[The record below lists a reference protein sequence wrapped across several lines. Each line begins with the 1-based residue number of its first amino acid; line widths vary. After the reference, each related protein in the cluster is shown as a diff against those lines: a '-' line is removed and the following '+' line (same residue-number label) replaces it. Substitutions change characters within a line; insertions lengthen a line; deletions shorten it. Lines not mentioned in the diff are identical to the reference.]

1 MLLTKK
7 SFKTTHNQEFTI
19 QFDTQTSVVA
29 KLIEIKSINSQVVNV
44 GQVEPFSLVF
54 EIPGDV
60 VYEQNTYSMENKEL
74 GELDLFLVPIG
85 ADESGVRY
93 EAIFT

>member
-7 SFKTTHNQEFTI
+7 SFETTHNQEFTI
-19 QFDTQTSVVA
+19 HFDTQSAVIA
-29 KLIEIKSINSQVVNV
+29 KLIEIKSINSQVVNA

-54 EIPGDV
+54 EISGDI
-60 VYEQNTYSMENKEL
+60 VYEQNTYSIENKEL
-74 GELDLFLVPIG
+74 GELALFLVPIG

-93 EAIFT
+93 EAVFT